1 MEVLSPQ
8 SRTRCVLLINDWRL
22 NYRLGAFYP
31 LLIVSLIFSTISAN
45 SLIYVVVLS
54 E

>member
-22 NYRLGAFYP
+22 NYTGGFFIPY
-31 LLIVSLIFSTISAN
+31 
-45 SLIYVVVLS
+45 
-54 E
+54 